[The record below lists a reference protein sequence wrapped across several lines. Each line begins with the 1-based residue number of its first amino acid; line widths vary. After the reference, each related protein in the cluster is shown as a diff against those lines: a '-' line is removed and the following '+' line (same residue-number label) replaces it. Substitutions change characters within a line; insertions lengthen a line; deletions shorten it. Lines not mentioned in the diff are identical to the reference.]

1 MDQTTSDGTI
11 RSGNPH
17 EGFRMKILKKL
28 DRFSIELSLHCP
40 PGKTVVLTG
49 PSGSGKTT
57 VLRAIAGFLR
67 PESGWML
74 LGGRTLLDTSS
85 GVFLP
90 PQKRRV
96 GLVTQEYTLFPHMT
110 VLENVEFAYS
120 GGPEPRSLLES
131 SGIPHLA
138 DKRPNR
144 ISGGERQRAAL
155 CRILA
160 MCPEMLLLD
169 EPFSALDV
177 ENRFRLQEMIAGAG
191 RERNIPILHVTHDLS
206 AAVHGSDAVLA
217 ITEGKEN
224 GPWLERQLRFLNE
237 DARVRG
243 AGAERMAVGK
253 PVFVEDEYTEK

>member
-1 MDQTTSDGTI
+1 M
-11 RSGNPH
+11 R
-17 EGFRMKILKKL
+17 ILKKL

-40 PGKTVVLTG
+40 PGETVVLTG

-57 VLRAIAGFLR
+57 VLRSIAGFLR
-67 PESGWML
+67 PESGWMR
-74 LGGRTLLDTSS
+74 LGGRVLMDSDS

-110 VLENVEFAYS
+110 VLENIEYAYA
-120 GGPEPRSLLES
+120 GGPEPMDLLES
-131 SGIPHLA
+131 SGIAHLA
-138 DKRPNR
+138 NKRPAR

-169 EPFSALDV
+169 EPFSALDI
-177 ENRFRLQEMIAGAG
+177 ENRFRLQEMIDKAG
-191 RERNIPILHVTHDLS
+191 RERNIPIVRVTHDLS
-206 AAVHGSDAVLA
+206 SVVRCPDTVLA

-224 GPWLERQLRFLNE
+224 KTWLDRQLRFLT
-237 DARVRG
+237 
-243 AGAERMAVGK
+243 AGAYGK
-253 PVFVEDEYTEK
+253 TDDAAEDEIEKDDFLEEGYTERKRKRREL